1 MSARIRLL
9 AALAA
14 ASTSRAPTAASVT
27 RPGCPGPPAATASS
41 PRARR
46 SMAQSDEKY
55 AGASAERTAC
65 VWGPWRDLPSL
76 SMTVAAARAVA
87 GVPSADRARRVALG
101 PSARLHRVRAILSG
115 IQVPCYWGSLHEMR
129 TARKRIQM
137 SAAV

>member
-1 MSARIRLL
+1 
-9 AALAA
+9 
-14 ASTSRAPTAASVT
+14 
-27 RPGCPGPPAATASS
+27 
-41 PRARR
+41 
-46 SMAQSDEKY
+46 MAQSDEKY

-65 VWGPWRDLPSL
+65 VWGPWRVLPSL